1 MDFDED
7 FLKEVGLSIMSEK
20 ERRAFLEYA
29 QEELEVR
36 IGEEIAAGMSEE
48 KMKKFE
54 AAQTDEE
61 MEKWLN
67 ENKPNYREIVD
78 TTIVELKQEIA
89 RNREKIIGA
98 GDR

>member
-48 KMKKFE
+48 KMKEFE
-54 AAQTDEE
+54 ATQTDEE

-67 ENKPNYREIVD
+67 ENKPNYRE
-78 TTIVELKQEIA
+78 
-89 RNREKIIGA
+89 
-98 GDR
+98 

>member
-1 MDFDED
+1 
-7 FLKEVGLSIMSEK
+7 
-20 ERRAFLEYA
+20 
-29 QEELEVR
+29 
-36 IGEEIAAGMSEE
+36 MSEE
-48 KMKKFE
+48 KMKEFE

>member
-48 KMKKFE
+48 KMKEFE

>member
-36 IGEEIAAGMSEE
+36 IGEEIAAGMSE
-48 KMKKFE
+48 
-54 AAQTDEE
+54 
-61 MEKWLN
+61 
-67 ENKPNYREIVD
+67 
-78 TTIVELKQEIA
+78 
-89 RNREKIIGA
+89 
-98 GDR
+98 